1 MNPELPKHETH
12 KRIRSGKVKHVESM
26 VGDTRTSAGIMG
38 PIGGII
44 VKKNVAAGVMM
55 IVAAAIILFPF
66 RNLLSFILLLLG
78 AYSL

>member
-38 PIGGII
+38 LIGGII
-44 VKKNVAAGVMM
+44 VKKECGSRCDDDRRGCDHPV
-55 IVAAAIILFPF
+55 
-66 RNLLSFILLLLG
+66 SF
-78 AYSL
+78 